1 MAEQNI
7 ALLTAKA
14 KILKALGHPTRLYI
28 VEELAGGEKCVCQ
41 FVEVIDA
48 DFSTVS
54 KHLSVLK
61 EAGIVQDRKKG
72 QMVIYSLKVPCII
85 DFIGCIE
92 AVIRNSIAEQTAML
106 G

>member
-28 VEELAGGEKCVCQ
+28 VEELALGEKCVCQ

-61 EAGIVQDRKKG
+61 EAGMVQDRKEG
-72 QMVIYSLKVPCII
+72 QKVIYSLKVPCVI

-92 AVIRNSIAEQTAML
+92 AVIRNSVAEQAAML
-106 G
+106 V

>member
-1 MAEQNI
+1 MAVQNI

-28 VEELAGGEKCVCQ
+28 VEELARGEQCVCQ

-61 EAGIVQDRKKG
+61 EAGVVQDRKEG
-72 QMVIYSLKVPCII
+72 QKVIYSLKVPCVI

-106 G
+106 V

>member
-1 MAEQNI
+1 MAEPNI
-7 ALLTAKA
+7 ALLAAKA
-14 KILKALGHPTRLYI
+14 KIIKALGHPTRLYI
-28 VEELAGGEKCVCQ
+28 VESLVGGEQCVCQ
-41 FVEVIDA
+41 FVEAIDA

-72 QMVIYSLKVPCII
+72 KMVIYSLKVPCII

-92 AVIRNSIAEQTAML
+92 AVIRNNIAEQNAMME
-106 G
+106 

>member
-1 MAEQNI
+1 MIEQNI

-28 VEELAGGEKCVCQ
+28 VEALADGEKCVCQ
-41 FVEVIDA
+41 FVEAINA

-61 EAGIVQDRKKG
+61 EAGVVKDKKNG
-72 QMVIYSLKVPCII
+72 KKVIYSLKVPCVMN
-85 DFIGCIE
+85 FMECVE
-92 AVIRNSIAEQTAML
+92 AVIKNNIAEQNAMME
-106 G
+106 